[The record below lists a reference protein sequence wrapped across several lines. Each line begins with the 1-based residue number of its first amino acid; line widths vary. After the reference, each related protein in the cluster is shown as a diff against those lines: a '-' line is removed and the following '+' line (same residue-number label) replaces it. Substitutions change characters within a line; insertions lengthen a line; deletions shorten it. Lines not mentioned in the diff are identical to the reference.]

1 MTEKI
6 YDTNPHITQF
16 EATVLSCVPVNAGE
30 ADCFAVILD
39 RTAFFPEE
47 GGQGSD
53 SGMLG
58 SLPVLHVSID
68 KDNTLT
74 HFLPSPLP
82 VGEKVSGTVDWEQR
96 FDYMQQHTGEHILSG
111 LMHKKWGYDNVGF
124 HLSNDYTTLDV
135 NGSISLEDISELEK
149 TANRVIFENLPVK
162 AYFPSPEELSSLSY
176 RSKIEIEGAV
186 RIVEIPGVDLCACC
200 APHVD
205 TTGQIGLIKI
215 TEAVSHRGGMRLT
228 IKCGMRAL
236 SDYGTDLSV
245 LRLLSNSLSVPFE
258 KIPDA
263 VERLKQETFEK
274 QQRINALQEK
284 LLLQSLSS
292 LPSYAETDHAVLFTE
307 PMDVKAVRNA
317 VNTLTASYPGYSALF
332 SGSDETGYT
341 FIAGGG
347 EAFDCTQL
355 AAILREK
362 LSAKCGGSKKM
373 IQGNVNATKEAIL
386 SVLP

>member
-1 MTEKI
+1 M
-6 YDTNPHITQF
+6 
-16 EATVLSCVPVNAGE
+16 
-30 ADCFAVILD
+30 
-39 RTAFFPEE
+39 
-47 GGQGSD
+47 
-53 SGMLG
+53 
-58 SLPVLHVSID
+58 
-68 KDNTLT
+68 
-74 HFLPSPLP
+74 
-82 VGEKVSGTVDWEQR
+82 
-96 FDYMQQHTGEHILSG
+96 
-111 LMHKKWGYDNVGF
+111 
-124 HLSNDYTTLDV
+124 
-135 NGSISLEDISELEK
+135 
-149 TANRVIFENLPVK
+149 
-162 AYFPSPEELSSLSY
+162 
-176 RSKIEIEGAV
+176 
-186 RIVEIPGVDLCACC
+186 EIPGVDLCACC

-236 SDYGTDLSV
+236 ADYGTDLSV

-263 VERLKQETFEK
+263 VERLKQEAFEK

-292 LPSYAETDHAVLFTE
+292 LPSYVETDHAVLFTE

-332 SGSDETGYT
+332 SGSDDTGYT

-386 SVLP
+386 AVLP